1 MKQKHFLTVMAVLD
15 EKTQYLMNNLQQRI
29 IALGDPGT
37 QTMGIPFH
45 ISLGSFPLEKETEV
59 LQVMREIAGKATAF
73 LIEFT
78 CMNTFSDRVLFLQ
91 PTENAGLRMLH
102 QSFDCAYAD
111 GFPWV
116 PHATLF
122 CGEEDKVRRA
132 KEAIKDTAFPILAQV
147 TALELGRFFPAQF
160 IARYDLQPE
169 DSREADRT

>member
-1 MKQKHFLTVMAVLD
+1 MKQKRFLTVMAVLD
-15 EKTQYLMNNLQQRI
+15 ESTQSLMTGLQRRI

-59 LQVMREIAGKATAF
+59 LHTMLETAKKTTAF
-73 LIEFT
+73 PVEFT
-78 CMNTFSDRVLFLQ
+78 CVNTFSDRVLFLQ
-91 PTENAGLRMLH
+91 PTENEALKTLH
-102 QSFDCAYAD
+102 QPFDCAYAD
-111 GFPWV
+111 GFPWT

-132 KEAIKDTAFPILAQV
+132 KEAVKDTAFPIQAQV

-160 IARYDLQPE
+160 AARYDLQPE

>member
-1 MKQKHFLTVMAVLD
+1 MKQKCFLTVMAVLD
-15 EKTQYLMNNLQQRI
+15 EPTQNLMTGLQRQI
-29 IALGDPGT
+29 IDLGDPGT

-59 LQVMREIAGKATAF
+59 VQTMREIVGKTNAF
-73 LIEFT
+73 PVEFVCT
-78 CMNTFSDRVLFLQ
+78 NTFSDCVLFLQ
-91 PTENAGLRMLH
+91 PTENKGLRTLH
-102 QSFDCAYAD
+102 HSFDCAYAD
-111 GFPWV
+111 GFPWT